1 MCARKGSSNNCVS
14 DFAPTG
20 LKLPIHPKFVQIM
33 ESLSI
38 YHVLARKGLRKKDL
52 NLPIKKEHR
61 DRIAVKLG
69 PDWKECAI
77 ELALSEED
85 VQAIV
90 KENKWSRNRRLAMM
104 QRWGAAQGPEATYMR
119 LAQALL
125 RIGRE
130 DLVEYSID
138 LFIQNQ
144 GFLFRRLGEWTII
157 L

>member
-14 DFAPTG
+14 DSAPTG

-138 LFIQNQ
+138 LFIQDQ